1 MRKIWTLAGMVATA
15 AIVASTGAA
24 PATAAPTAAPAAVA
38 AAALATS
45 SDAPTKATSVKTK
58 VYSYRTGLGTLQMR
72 YGKYK
77 NKTWIWARI
86 EKPTKLANDKYEITV
101 SAQSNYLHKNISGT
115 SYTKAF
121 EAKDGVK
128 YYVCIAKIDA
138 ATCTGKALSWVY

>member
-1 MRKIWTLAGMVATA
+1 MRKIWTFTGIVATA

-24 PATAAPTAAPAAVA
+24 PATAAPAA

-45 SDAPTKATSVKTK
+45 SDAPTKATGVKTR
-58 VYSYRTGLGTLQMR
+58 VYSHRPDFGTLQMR

-101 SAQSNYLHKNISGT
+101 AGQGTYLHKNISGT
-115 SYTKAF
+115 SYTTAL

-128 YYVCIAKIDA
+128 YKVCIAKIDA
-138 ATCTGKALSWVY
+138 QLCTGPELAWVY

>member
-1 MRKIWTLAGMVATA
+1 MPGNDGSAGAASATA
-15 AIVASTGAA
+15 ASTGA
-24 PATAAPTAAPAAVA
+24 PAAAPAA

-58 VYSYRTGLGTLQMR
+58 VHSNRTGLGTLQMR

-101 SAQSNYLHKNISGT
+101 SAQSNYLHR
-115 SYTKAF
+115 APPR
-121 EAKDGVK
+121 GV
-128 YYVCIAKIDA
+128 
-138 ATCTGKALSWVY
+138 S